1 MQLNSLNIRK
11 KIWRCKT
18 RGSCETRD
26 KDQID
31 IDSTSVR
38 STVYGEQQFYF
49 QVFFKREYKKNVY
62 IHVSISR

>member
-38 STVYGEQQFYF
+38 STVYGEQVLLSSFF
-49 QVFFKREYKKNVY
+49 QM
-62 IHVSISR
+62 